1 MSFVGSGLIVNTA
14 GLYFDALGQDLGI
27 SRTAA
32 AFPVSVRLIV
42 SSLAMLLFG
51 RVFSRLN
58 LRVALSVC
66 VIVCTTAF
74 LACAWFDSAWQF
86 DAAFAVMGASYVVP
100 VTLAPPVLL
109 SMWFPTRFGTVMGIA
124 GCLSGLGGAVFNPLV
139 SHMITAYGWRTA
151 YAATGVTV
159 LLLLLPFA
167 ATVMERPSPRNAP
180 DVQKS
185 QTNIPDASLS
195 DSQKKYRRHLAFGL
209 LLLSMVLLQIASG
222 INQHVPAHEL
232 AVGLTLGQ
240 ASMVV
245 SARMIGSAVGKSTLG
260 LLLDGRRPS
269 LVMGLYSVI
278 GWIGWIGIWLAT
290 SASIAMGAS
299 LCAGVGQAI
308 LLTALPW
315 TIRQVAGEGDYARP
329 LSVITATGQA
339 TVAIATT
346 VHGLMFDATG
356 SYSLSL
362 AGNVAWYLVAS
373 TALIAA
379 LHLCRSGHV
388 EQ

>member
-1 MSFVGSGLIVNTA
+1 
-14 GLYFDALGQDLGI
+14 
-27 SRTAA
+27 
-32 AFPVSVRLIV
+32 
-42 SSLAMLLFG
+42 
-51 RVFSRLN
+51 
-58 LRVALSVC
+58 
-66 VIVCTTAF
+66 
-74 LACAWFDSAWQF
+74 
-86 DAAFAVMGASYVVP
+86 
-100 VTLAPPVLL
+100 
-109 SMWFPTRFGTVMGIA
+109 
-124 GCLSGLGGAVFNPLV
+124 
-139 SHMITAYGWRTA
+139 
-151 YAATGVTV
+151 
-159 LLLLLPFA
+159 
-167 ATVMERPSPRNAP
+167 
-180 DVQKS
+180 
-185 QTNIPDASLS
+185 
-195 DSQKKYRRHLAFGL
+195 
-209 LLLSMVLLQIASG
+209 
-222 INQHVPAHEL
+222 
-232 AVGLTLGQ
+232 
-240 ASMVV
+240 
-245 SARMIGSAVGKSTLG
+245 
-260 LLLDGRRPS
+260 
-269 LVMGLYSVI
+269 MGLYSVI

-373 TALIAA
+373 AALIAA

>member
-42 SSLAMLLFG
+42 SALAMLLFG

-245 SARMIGSAVGKSTLG
+245 SARMIGSAVGKSTLR

-278 GWIGWIGIWLAT
+278 GWIGWIGIWLAMSARLPRARVLAIMSSPRNASAICAVLT
-290 SASIAMGAS
+290 TMGTGRVEYGHPSFSASMRQMSCESVRGLLGDREPSIWVTWA
-299 LCAGVGQAI
+299 CAGSRA
-308 LLTALPW
+308 
-315 TIRQVAGEGDYARP
+315 
-329 LSVITATGQA
+329 
-339 TVAIATT
+339 
-346 VHGLMFDATG
+346 
-356 SYSLSL
+356 L
-362 AGNVAWYLVAS
+362 AGRVRSMPWV
-373 TALIAA
+373 
-379 LHLCRSGHV
+379 CRWR
-388 EQ
+388 

>member
-42 SSLAMLLFG
+42 SALAMLLFG

-232 AVGLTLGQ
+232 AVG
-240 ASMVV
+240 
-245 SARMIGSAVGKSTLG
+245 KSTLG

-373 TALIAA
+373 AALIAA